1 MSRVYLPPYIKPMMD
16 HLYLSDQRAR
26 IDEDKFKLVIDTNY
40 PQNGVRLGEIQ
51 DSSHGGTRTI
61 RLGVDDSE
69 EQDMTGVL
77 DYVLPI
83 IGEYVKSGQKVL
95 IFSHEG
101 WSRSAMVLS
110 SYLIKAY
117 GFKMRDLS
125 HVFQTSGY
133 LQRLNPYFKD
143 QLELMTKDN

>member
-1 MSRVYLPPYIKPMMD
+1 MPPYIRPMMD

-26 IDEDKFKLVIDTNY
+26 VDQDAFKLVIDMNY
-40 PQNGVRLGEIQ
+40 PQNGVRMGEIQ
-51 DSSHGGTRTI
+51 DEARGGTRTI

-69 EQDMTGVL
+69 DQDMKSVL
-77 DYVLPI
+77 DYVLPVI
-83 IGEYVKSGQKVL
+83 NQYVKAGQKVL

-101 WSRSAMVLS
+101 WSRNAMVLS
-110 SYLIKAY
+110 SYLVKSY

-133 LQRLNPYFKD
+133 LQRLNPYFMD
-143 QLELMTKDN
+143 QLEMMTKDD